1 MLDLLVNLHL
11 NDTSLFYNL
20 LVIQEL
26 SGYLKVVFIYIVV
39 RSILQCTYLVLSDD
53 NTSQTDILII
63 TDLMTCKVNVTDIYS
78 IRNDHLTLTLRQTAR
93 HEDLTRKRDSQ
104 K

>member
-1 MLDLLVNLHL
+1 M
-11 NDTSLFYNL
+11 
-20 LVIQEL
+20 
-26 SGYLKVVFIYIVV
+26 YLPSFE
-39 RSILQCTYLVLSDD
+39 CD